1 MNNIERIKILK
12 RIEFIKTEIE
22 DIKRYKDINY
32 DKYMENRDLQRII
45 ERIIENIVNAIIDI
59 SKIILVYSDI
69 PIPDTYRDIIL
80 SLKELNMVNSEVIEN
95 ISNLTRLR
103 NILAHQ
109 YLDIKWELIEN
120 FLKKEVNF
128 VESFVTE
135 LEKKI

>member
-1 MNNIERIKILK
+1 MNNIERIKILR

-22 DIKRYKDINY
+22 DIKR
-32 DKYMENRDLQRII
+32 YMENRDLQRII

-69 PIPDTYRDIIL
+69 PIPDTYKDIIL
-80 SLKELNMVNSEVIEN
+80 SLKELNMV
-95 ISNLTRLR
+95 
-103 NILAHQ
+103 
-109 YLDIKWELIEN
+109 DP
-120 FLKKEVNF
+120 KEINF